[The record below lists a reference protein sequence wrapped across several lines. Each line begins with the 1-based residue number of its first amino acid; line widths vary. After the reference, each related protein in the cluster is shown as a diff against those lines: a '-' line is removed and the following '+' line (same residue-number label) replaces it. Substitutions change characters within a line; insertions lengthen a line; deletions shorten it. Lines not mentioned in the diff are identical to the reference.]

1 MDKYQTLREAAVA
14 ATTGPWER
22 HDAGGFVVCVRQVV
36 SGRGICSTFVQ
47 NQPKTPAGWE
57 NQRHQ
62 NNANSE
68 YIAAANPATIQALL
82 AERDALR
89 AVAEEVIARLENY
102 ERHGEVC
109 PFEGEPMIYAATLIE
124 LGEQARA
131 ALSQ

>member
-1 MDKYQTLREAAVA
+1 MADKYEVLREAAVA

-22 HDAGGFVVCVRQVV
+22 HDTGGFVRCVRQVV

-47 NQPKTPAGWE
+47 NQPKTTAGWE

-62 NNANSE
+62 NNANSD

-89 AVAEEVIARLENY
+89 NSLSRMIDVAERVDGWSSFPQIPIDE
-102 ERHGEVC
+102 
-109 PFEGEPMIYAATLIE
+109 
-124 LGEQARA
+124 ARA
-131 ALSQ
+131 ALTK